1 MVHNQTTRRECWHG
15 VTVVAAGLLGAAA
28 ALSLVAPVQGED
40 PMNVEL
46 SSAAGQAGPPPAIHI
61 DSGDPSYCKWVS
73 PASLVPAPGEDPKE
87 VEELIAGARMLRARF
102 AADPQRPRY
111 HFMPPDAWMNDIN
124 GIIYWK
130 GRYHLFYQ
138 HQPLGALHS
147 GTGGRF
153 PFPSSSI
160 HWGHAS
166 SVDLVHWVHHPIA
179 LARTPDGPD
188 QGGCWS
194 GHPVEGA
201 DEPTLI
207 YYGSHGLPGG
217 FSHQVVGDEP
227 HCGAC
232 IATSRDD
239 DLLTWIK
246 FPQNPVIRNE
256 TFAEHYRNYEFPFF
270 QDMSGWKQ
278 GDSYYALAGSREIDP
293 AGGSGGG
300 GDVARL
306 LKSPDLVHW
315 EYLGPFYTSER
326 RWTEPGEDCAC
337 PQFFPLGEKHVL
349 LFISHH
355 RGAQYYIGRFEDE
368 QFYPER
374 HARMNWP
381 GGCFLPAS
389 TILDEKGRRLMFAWM
404 AENRMTDVQ
413 RASGWSGVMTMPRVL
428 TLGEDG
434 NLRIDPVPELEIL
447 RYNHRS
453 RKGLNL
459 SEGSELVLEEIRGD
473 CLELAVEMRPGGA
486 RQFGVN
492 VRCSPRGEERTRIVC
507 DVAAGTLSVDFSKSS
522 LDGNL
527 SYPEQ
532 HCPGGG
538 EPYAGTPRAQVAPFE
553 LKPGEPLKLRVFL
566 DRSVLEV
573 YANSRQCVTQRIYP
587 TRSDS
592 LDVSLFASDGDV
604 EVRSVDAWDM
614 HGIR

>member
-1 MVHNQTTRRECWHG
+1 MADKGKTRRIGSQG
-15 VTVVAAGLLGAAA
+15 VGVNMVGAGLLSAAA
-28 ALSLVAPVQGED
+28 S
-40 PMNVEL
+40 
-46 SSAAGQAGPPPAIHI
+46 QAGPPPAIHI
-61 DSGDPSYCKWVS
+61 DGPDGCKWVS

-147 GTGGRF
+147 GSGGAF

-166 SVDLVHWVHHPIA
+166 SIDLVHWVHHPIA

-207 YYGSHGLPGG
+207 YYGNNGLGY
-217 FSHQVVGDEP
+217 FHQVVGDEP
-227 HCGAC
+227 PGGAC

-239 DLLTWIK
+239 DLLTWTK
-246 FPQNPVIRNE
+246 FPENPVIRDE
-256 TFAEHYRNYEFPFF
+256 TFKPGYGGGYRDWPFF
-270 QDMSGWKQ
+270 QDMCGWKQ

-306 LKSPDLVHW
+306 LKSADLVHW
-315 EYLGPFYTSER
+315 EYLGPFYKSER
-326 RWTEPGEDCAC
+326 RWTEPGEDCAV

-349 LFISHH
+349 LFASHH

-374 HARMNWP
+374 HARMVWP
-381 GGCFLPAS
+381 GGCILPAS
-389 TILDEKGRRLMFAWM
+389 TLLDEKGRRLMFAWM

-413 RASGWSGVMTMPRVL
+413 RASGWSGVMTMPRAL
-428 TLGEDG
+428 ALGEDG

-459 SEGSELVLEEIRGD
+459 SKGPELVLKEIRGD
-473 CLELAVEMRPGGA
+473 CLELAVEMRPGSA
-486 RQFGVN
+486 REFGVN
-492 VRCSPRGEERTRIVC
+492 VRCSPGGEERTRIVC
-507 DVAAGTLSVDFSKSS
+507 DVAAGTLSVDFSNSS
-522 LDGNL
+522 LATNL
-527 SYPEQ
+527 SYPEINF
-532 HCPGGG
+532 PGG
-538 EPYAGTPRAQVAPFE
+538 ELYTGTLTAQVAPFE

-592 LDVSLFASDGDV
+592 LDVSLFAADGDV

-614 HGIR
+614 HGSR

>member
-1 MVHNQTTRRECWHG
+1 
-15 VTVVAAGLLGAAA
+15 
-28 ALSLVAPVQGED
+28 
-40 PMNVEL
+40 
-46 SSAAGQAGPPPAIHI
+46 
-61 DSGDPSYCKWVS
+61 
-73 PASLVPAPGEDPKE
+73 
-87 VEELIAGARMLRARF
+87 
-102 AADPQRPRY
+102 
-111 HFMPPDAWMNDIN
+111 
-124 GIIYWK
+124 
-130 GRYHLFYQ
+130 
-138 HQPLGALHS
+138 
-147 GTGGRF
+147 
-153 PFPSSSI
+153 
-160 HWGHAS
+160 
-166 SVDLVHWVHHPIA
+166 
-179 LARTPDGPD
+179 
-188 QGGCWS
+188 
-194 GHPVEGA
+194 
-201 DEPTLI
+201 
-207 YYGSHGLPGG
+207 
-217 FSHQVVGDEP
+217 
-227 HCGAC
+227 
-232 IATSRDD
+232 
-239 DLLTWIK
+239 
-246 FPQNPVIRNE
+246 
-256 TFAEHYRNYEFPFF
+256 
-270 QDMSGWKQ
+270 
-278 GDSYYALAGSREIDP
+278 
-293 AGGSGGG
+293 
-300 GDVARL
+300 
-306 LKSPDLVHW
+306 
-315 EYLGPFYTSER
+315 
-326 RWTEPGEDCAC
+326 
-337 PQFFPLGEKHVL
+337 
-349 LFISHH
+349 
-355 RGAQYYIGRFEDE
+355 
-368 QFYPER
+368 
-374 HARMNWP
+374 
-381 GGCFLPAS
+381 
-389 TILDEKGRRLMFAWM
+389 MFAWM

-459 SEGSELVLEEIRGD
+459 SGGSELVLEEIRGD

-604 EVRSVDAWDM
+604 EVRSVEAWDM